1 MELLDNGQ
9 GNYRFVKGIRPY
21 SCGVIA
27 DPGYEVIHIKFKNP
41 MPLFGD
47 VLDRINNYLND
58 KQRPVQA
65 LCAMELRIPAPLS
78 FDGFKALNERYRTLI
93 SNYDLLLGDLNPLAR
108 TNISLRNFAFSE
120 PMIYAF
126 SYTMPQLSEN
136 SQASFIVAGAGDL
149 QDQTD
154 LSPESIIRPNDQS
167 IEGLR
172 EKAAVVLN
180 EMQHRLDHLRASWE
194 QVTCVNIYTM
204 RNIQPLLDGNT
215 FEMIGA
221 ANMQG
226 LHWYYSLPPITGLE
240 FEMDIR
246 GVHKEFVISI

>member
-1 MELLDNGQ
+1 MELLKNSL

-27 DPGYEVIHIKFKNP
+27 DPGYEVIHVRLKNP
-41 MPLFGD
+41 LPLFED
-47 VLDRINNYLND
+47 VLERIKNYLNGR
-58 KQRPVQA
+58 QRPIQA
-65 LCAMELRIPAPLS
+65 LCAMELRIPDPLS
-78 FDGFKALNERYRTLI
+78 FDGFKALNEHYRTLI
-93 SNYDLLLGDLNPLAR
+93 NSYELLLGDLNPLAR
-108 TNISLRNFAFSE
+108 TNISLRNFRFSE

-126 SYTMPQLSEN
+126 SYTIPQLSEN
-136 SQASFIVAGAGDL
+136 TPASFIVAGAGDL
-149 QDQTD
+149 KDQTD

-167 IEGLR
+167 MEGLR

-180 EMQHRLDHLRASWE
+180 EMQNRLDNLQTSWDE
-194 QVTCVNIYTM
+194 VTCVNIYTM

-215 FEMIGA
+215 FERIGG

-226 LHWYYSLPPITGLE
+226 VHWYYSLPPITGLE

-246 GVHKEFVISI
+246 GVQKEFVISL